1 MGKISKALEKST
13 NEFSK
18 SGTLREKSGIQQKP
32 PFVAEDSEG
41 KSVHA
46 DSGHKD
52 YFKKKEIL
60 NKISDDIDKSL
71 VSVLN
76 PDSKEAE
83 QFRLLK
89 NNILFPETGLPP
101 KSIMVTS
108 SSPNEGK
115 SFVASNLAASI
126 AQSIDEYVV
135 LMDCDL
141 RKPTIHKVFG
151 LPGKDGL
158 SQYLLNQKPLSTML
172 LKTFINKLTILP
184 AGPIPRNPSELLSS
198 GHMRNLIH
206 EMTLRYNDRY
216 IIIDTPPPY
225 ITSEA
230 SVISRHVDG
239 IIIVIRHGKTRK
251 KDVADIIEIY
261 GKEKIIGVVQ
271 NFAEKRPGYG
281 YGYYK
286 YGYGY
291 GYGK

>member
-18 SGTLREKSGIQQKP
+18 SGMLREKSGIQQETP
-32 PFVAEDSEG
+32 SVAEDSEG
-41 KSVHA
+41 KSVQA
-46 DSGHKD
+46 DNGNKD

-60 NKISDDIDKSL
+60 NKISDDVDKSL

-141 RKPTIHKVFG
+141 RKPTIHKIFG
-151 LPGKDGL
+151 LSGKDGL

-251 KDVADIIEIY
+251 KDVADIIDIY

-291 GYGK
+291 GK